1 MGKITRLERAATAAI
16 RYVAHNNSWGI
27 QDKSPDDNEY
37 RMIWEKLK
45 ALGDRP
51 SPEAVN
57 EVVGNNSW
65 TTVFC
70 ESHMEFVD
78 EAIKLSSLDPF
89 TEEEYKKFIICK
101 DCLQKALSLLD

>member
-1 MGKITRLERAATAAI
+1 MEKITRLERAATAAI

-27 QDKSPDDNEY
+27 QDKSPDNKY
-37 RMIWEKLK
+37 RMVWEKLK

-57 EVVGNNSW
+57 AVVGNDSW

-70 ESHMEFVD
+70 EPHLESVD

-89 TEEEYKKFIICK
+89 TGKEYKKFIICK